1 MSGATLDLR
10 GTPVPCTPATL
21 QLLACAPALG
31 SVLGTAL
38 EVQLF
43 DHLAGGAL
51 DAEAVA
57 ARAGLS
63 VQGARRLLTA
73 LVALGLVEQE
83 EGPRFRN
90 GPLAAAALTRD
101 GEDSLVPFLLHQR
114 RHGDSLFAHLG
125 EAVRDGQPQFKHWP
139 FGDPEH
145 RAGDA
150 YTELARHPDEY
161 ALLMRAMDI
170 ASRGV
175 GRLIAE
181 QVDFSEVRRL
191 VDLGGGGG
199 QVALELAQAVPHLS
213 IELLDTPPACAHA
226 AERIERAGLSQRIRC
241 TTADLR
247 ADLGSRV
254 EPAEVV
260 LLSGVIGDFVPEERA
275 RILQRAVSLLHPGG
289 LLLVSETLFHSER
302 RGPLLPALLSLF
314 MLLST
319 GGDNFT
325 PDELEGMLR
334 AAGLSD
340 IRFFLN
346 GARGLRDLAVARRP
360 GPP

>member
-1 MSGATLDLR
+1 MSGATLDSR

-31 SVLGTAL
+31 AVLGTAL
-38 EVQLF
+38 ELQLF
-43 DHLAGGAL
+43 DHLTAGPL

-63 VQGARRLLTA
+63 VVGARRLLTA

-150 YTELARHPDEY
+150 YTELARHPEEY

-199 QVALELAQAVPHLS
+199 QVALELAGAVPHLS
-213 IELLDTPPACAHA
+213 LELLDTPSACAYA

-247 ADLGSRV
+247 ADLNTR
-254 EPAEVV
+254 PADAV

-275 RILQRAVSLLHPGG
+275 RILQHAVSLLPPGG
-289 LLLVSETLFHSER
+289 LLLVSETLFHPER

-334 AAGLSD
+334 AEGLSD

-360 GPP
+360 GQP

>member
-10 GTPVPCTPATL
+10 GAPVPCTPATL

-31 SVLGTAL
+31 SILGTAL
-38 EVQLF
+38 ELQLF
-43 DHLAGGAL
+43 DHLAAGPL
-51 DAEAVA
+51 EAEAVA

-63 VQGARRLLTA
+63 VQGSRRLLTA

-101 GEDSLVPFLLHQR
+101 SEDSLVPFLLYQR

-125 EAVRDGQPQFKHWP
+125 EAVREGQPQFKHWP

-150 YTELARHPDEY
+150 YMELARYPEEH

-175 GRLIAE
+175 GSLIAE
-181 QVDFSEVRRL
+181 QVDFSEVHRL

-199 QVALELAQAVPHLS
+199 QVALELARAVPHLS
-213 IELLDTPPACAHA
+213 IELLDTPPARAYA

-241 TTADLR
+241 TVADLR
-247 ADLGSRV
+247 AELGATV
-254 EPAEVV
+254 APADVV
-260 LLSGVIGDFVPEERA
+260 LLSGVVSDFVAEERA
-275 RILQRAVSLLHPGG
+275 HILRRAASLLRPGG
-289 LLLVSETLFHSER
+289 LLLVSETLFHPER

-314 MLLST
+314 MLLGT

-325 PDELEGMLR
+325 PDEMEEMLR

-340 IRFFLN
+340 IRFFFN

>member
-1 MSGATLDLR
+1 
-10 GTPVPCTPATL
+10 
-21 QLLACAPALG
+21 
-31 SVLGTAL
+31 
-38 EVQLF
+38 
-43 DHLAGGAL
+43 
-51 DAEAVA
+51 
-57 ARAGLS
+57 

-90 GPLAAAALTRD
+90 GPLAAAALTRG

-114 RHGDSLFAHLG
+114 RHVDSLFAHLG
-125 EAVRDGQPQFKHWP
+125 EAVRDGQPQFQHWP
-139 FGDPEH
+139 FVDPARHAGDP
-145 RAGDA
+145 

-161 ALLMRAMDI
+161 ALLMRAMDS

-175 GRLIAE
+175 GRLLSE

-213 IELLDTPPACAHA
+213 IELLDTPPARAHA
-226 AERIERAGLSQRIRC
+226 AERVERAGLSQRIRC
-241 TTADLR
+241 TTVDLR
-247 ADLGSRV
+247 EDLEGAVAPAD
-254 EPAEVV
+254 AV
-260 LLSGVIGDFVPEERA
+260 LLSGVIGDFVAEERA
-275 RILQRAVSLLHPGG
+275 RLLRRAVSLLRPGG
-289 LLLVSETLFHSER
+289 LLLVSETLFRPER

-340 IRFFLN
+340 IRLFFN

-360 GPP
+360 G